1 MENYTPNSHKYKEEQ
16 RESTEGKRKAEKIV
30 SGKVTAKQKS
40 GIIKFAELFVPE
52 DVTNVRDYV
61 LSDIVIPSAKKAIS
75 DIVDILLYG
84 EPGRSKKS
92 STNSRVSY
100 GRYYEK
106 KDERTS
112 YGSSRTK
119 NGYDYDNIILDNR
132 GEAQRVLEALDDIVA
147 EYTVASVADLYDLVG
162 IDGNYMDNKYGW
174 SDLHS
179 AKILR
184 VNEGYL
190 IKLPKAL
197 PID

>member
-1 MENYTPNSHKYKEEQ
+1 M
-16 RESTEGKRKAEKIV
+16 I
-30 SGKVTAKQKS
+30 
-40 GIIKFAELFVPE
+40 
-52 DVTNVRDYV
+52 
-61 LSDIVIPSAKKAIS
+61 
-75 DIVDILLYG
+75 YG
-84 EPGRSKKS
+84 EPGHTKKS

-112 YGSSRTK
+112 YGSTRTK
-119 NGYDYDNIILDNR
+119 SGYDYDNIILDNR
-132 GEAQRVLEALDDIVA
+132 GEAQRVLDALDDIIA

-174 SDLHS
+174 TDLRA

-184 VNEGYL
+184 VSEGYL